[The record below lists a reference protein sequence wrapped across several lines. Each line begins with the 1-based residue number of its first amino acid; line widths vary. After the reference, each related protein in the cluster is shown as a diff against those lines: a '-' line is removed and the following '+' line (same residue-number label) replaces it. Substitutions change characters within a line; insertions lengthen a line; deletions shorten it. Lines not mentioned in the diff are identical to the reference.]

1 MNDNNKNLYL
11 AIALSVLVIVGWNYF
26 YGWPQMQKARQA
38 QSQIQGQS
46 QAQTPGNPVPSAGI
60 TGAASPDAPAAGT
73 APNAAATPQMVRT
86 REDALAQNPRVSID
100 TRSLSGSIN
109 LKGARIDDVALKNYR
124 LTTDPK
130 SPIIELLSPSGS
142 PNPYYAEIG
151 FVGQPGA
158 TLALPTSDTL
168 WTADGNRLTSEKPL
182 NLTYDNGQGLRFTRQ
197 VSVDDQYM
205 FSVKDTVENTGPAA
219 VTLFPYT
226 LVSRHGKP
234 EVSNYAVL
242 HEGLIGVVGDSRV
255 QEIKYDAMEKETSGT
270 RTLDGV
276 GGWLGITDKY
286 WAAAVIPDQNVGFK
300 GRFSVDGAAQPKTY
314 QTDALA
320 DARTIAPG
328 ANIDLTTRVF
338 TGAKENNTIDK
349 YQSEYGIKNF
359 DLMIDWGWFYFI
371 TKPLFKVLDFF
382 YKLTGNFGV
391 AILIVTVLIKGLF
404 FPLAN
409 RSYLSMAKMKN
420 VQPQLAAIKERFPD
434 DKQKQQEATM
444 EIYKRD
450 KINPVAGCLPM
461 VVQIPV
467 FFALYKV
474 IFITIEM
481 RQAPFFGWIK
491 DLSSPDP
498 TSVFNLFGLLPFA
511 PPHFAMIG
519 IWPLIMGVSMFMQM
533 KINPAPPDPVQKT
546 MFTWMPVI
554 FTYMLSSFPSGLV
567 IYWTWNNTLSVIQQ
581 YLIMRRA
588 GTKVELWD
596 NLAGM
601 FRRT

>member
-1 MNDNNKNLYL
+1 MPL
-11 AIALSVLVIVGWNYF
+11 
-26 YGWPQMQKARQA
+26 
-38 QSQIQGQS
+38 
-46 QAQTPGNPVPSAGI
+46 
-60 TGAASPDAPAAGT
+60 
-73 APNAAATPQMVRT
+73 
-86 REDALAQNPRVSID
+86 D
-100 TRSLSGSIN
+100 THGLSGSID
-109 LKGARIDDVALKNYR
+109 LKGARIDDVSLKNYR
-124 LTTDPK
+124 VTTDPN

-158 TLALPTSDTL
+158 NQPLPGPDTI
-168 WTADGNRLTSEKPL
+168 WTADGDRLTADKPL
-182 NLTYDNGQGLRFTRQ
+182 TLSYDNGQGLKFRR
-197 VSVDDQYM
+197 VISVDDQYL
-205 FSVKDTVENTGPAA
+205 FSVKDSVENAGSAP
-219 VTLFPYT
+219 VTLFPYA
-226 LVSRHGKP
+226 LISRHGKP
-234 EVSNYAVL
+234 AVSNYAVL

-270 RTLDGV
+270 RILDGK
-276 GGWLGITDKY
+276 GGWIGITDKY
-286 WAAAVIPDQNVGFK
+286 WAAAVVPEQDVDFK
-300 GRFSVDGAAQPKTY
+300 GRFSVTGASTPKIY
-314 QTDALA
+314 QTDVLEN
-320 DARTIAPG
+320 ARQVAPG
-328 ANIDLTTRVF
+328 QTVDVTTRVF
-338 TGAKENNTIDK
+338 AGAKENNTIDK
-349 YQSEYGIKNF
+349 YQAEYGIKNF
-359 DLMIDWGWFYFI
+359 DLLIDWGWFYFI

-409 RSYLSMAKMKN
+409 RSYMSMAKMKR
-420 VQPQLAAIKERFPD
+420 VQPQLAALRERFPD
-434 DKQKQQEATM
+434 DKAKQQEATM
-444 EIYKRD
+444 EIYKRE

-481 RQAPFFGWIK
+481 RHAPFFGWIK

-498 TSVFNLFGLLPFA
+498 TSVFNLFGLIPFT
-511 PPHFAMIG
+511 PPTVLMIG
-519 IWPLIMGVSMFMQM
+519 VWPLIMGVSMFLQM
-533 KINPAPPDPVQKT
+533 KMNPEPPDPVQKT

-554 FTYMLSSFPSGLV
+554 FTYMLASFPSGLV

-581 YLIMRRA
+581 YLIMRRS